1 MPVAAHSD
9 NALAQE
15 LNENIRK
22 RRRNPVEHYRLHEI
36 YVRSGMDKR
45 HNFVTFKRLYATK
58 ADFKR
63 KVDASL

>member
-15 LNENIRK
+15 LNENIRL
-22 RRRNPVEHYRLHEI
+22 RRRNPVEHYRLHEL
-36 YVRSGMDKR
+36 YVKSGMDRK
-45 HNFVTFKRLYATK
+45 HNFVTFKRLYAK
-58 ADFKR
+58 NSDFKR